1 MKTMPNQPIINN
13 NDIVLLQAATFTGA
27 IVTAI
32 QPIISIIFML
42 VSIVSGCILIYK
54 FFNKQK

>member
-1 MKTMPNQPIINN
+1 MDNNQQIINT
-13 NDIVLLQAATFTGA
+13 NDIVLLQIATFTGA

-32 QPIISIIFML
+32 QPIISLLFMI

-54 FFNKQK
+54 FFTNKK

>member
-13 NDIVLLQAATFTGA
+13 NDIVLLQVTTFAGA

-32 QPIISIIFML
+32 QPIISLLFML

-54 FFNKQK
+54 FLTKQK

>member
-13 NDIVLLQAATFTGA
+13 NDIILLQAATFTGA
-27 IVTAI
+27 LVTAI
-32 QPIISIIFML
+32 QPIVSIIFMT

-54 FFNKQK
+54 FLTKQK